1 MLINTRCRRTRSHNY
16 PIPGRLELP
25 LSMVNLNPALLPSIF
40 LTTSLYTHDVL
51 TEFNGSSR
59 ASMTSSAPPV
69 PTNLSCGDSPLSTTA
84 SIVGILTF
92 ALGLFASYIALQSAT
107 RGAPSEIAR
116 LVDDLRTTQR
126 EINRVAEYIFDDA
139 HNQPITSSA
148 ELAGETSR
156 QYIVKSRGAGAGVA
170 LGRIGSMQGLYDE
183 VQELL
188 GNCVRLFY
196 EADDLLKRCES
207 DVERWDPE
215 GLRRRIIYVMNRHE
229 VADKMQRLNE
239 QKARLGDVRM
249 SLFLRKSKMQDAV
262 LKQLS
267 ISLKEIEARQLHR
280 YPSSDDSGYHAP

>member
-1 MLINTRCRRTRSHNY
+1 
-16 PIPGRLELP
+16 
-25 LSMVNLNPALLPSIF
+25 
-40 LTTSLYTHDVL
+40 
-51 TEFNGSSR
+51 
-59 ASMTSSAPPV
+59 MTSSQPPV
-69 PTNLSCGDSPLSTTA
+69 PTSLSCGDSPLSTTA
-84 SIVGILTF
+84 SVVGILTF
-92 ALGLFASYIALQSAT
+92 ALGLLASYIALQSAT

-139 HNQPITSSA
+139 HNDVVTTVQSYTATTSGECFTSSP
-148 ELAGETSR
+148 G
-156 QYIVKSRGAGAGVA
+156 VGAGAAV
-170 LGRIGSMQGLYDE
+170 GRTGSMQGLYDE

-267 ISLKEIEARQLHR
+267 WSLKEMETRQFHR
-280 YPSSDDSGYHAP
+280 MASSDDSGIYAP